1 MKNYLKL
8 GLLIFFMSLSPLLK
22 AQESGAQFTLNQ
34 CIDYALEHNQELL
47 NKELDKK
54 IARHKKQET
63 IAIGLP
69 QINAEAKLDR
79 NYEIRKMA
87 FNGGVFPAG
96 TEYTGDFVGSVK
108 QLIFDG
114 SFFVGLEAASTYLD
128 LSRKDRIK
136 TAIDVVESVNKAFY
150 LVLVRKANQEYLDKS
165 HKRLAELHSETQ
177 KMYEAGFAERL
188 DVDRIKVNLNNVKLA
203 KEQNVKET
211 ALAKLLLKFQMGMSI
226 DYPIFLEGELK
237 ENGFAQTLLQ
247 TADDY
252 NFKDRIEYS
261 ILETN
266 IDLAMLE
273 KKNNNVKYIPTLYLN
288 ANYGWNNPAD
298 NFADVFKFGKKT
310 VLTTDTEGNLIPQQ
324 INHYNSFG
332 TIGLTMSIPIFDG
345 LKKHHVNQ
353 QLKLKLGQLENQ
365 KSMLVN
371 NIGVEVKQAET
382 NLWNNIQALEI
393 QKENSSLAERVY
405 NDTQI
410 KYKEGVGANLD
421 VIEADKSFQEAKT
434 NYYQAL
440 YQVYVSKV
448 ALEKATGKLK
458 Y

>member
-8 GLLIFFMSLSPLLK
+8 GLLIFFLSLSPLLR
-22 AQESGAQFTLNQ
+22 AQENGAQFTLNQ

-47 NKELDKK
+47 NKDLDKK

-69 QINAEAKLDR
+69 QINAQAKLDY
-79 NYEIRKMA
+79 NYQIQKIA
-87 FNGGVFPAG
+87 I
-96 TEYTGDFVGSVK
+96 GDQIIPMGAKFSNNASISAK

-165 HKRLAELHSETQ
+165 YKRLAELHSETK

-203 KEQNVKET
+203 KEQNIKET

-237 ENGFAQTLLQ
+237 ENGFAKALLQ

-266 IDLAMLE
+266 IDLTKLE
-273 KKNNNVKYIPTLYLN
+273 KKNNNVKYIPTLYFN
-288 ANYGWNNPAD
+288 ANYGANSLD
-298 NFADVFKFGKKT
+298 DQLDDIFKFS
-310 VLTTDTEGNLIPQQ
+310 EG
-324 INHYNSFG
+324 YNPFG
-332 TIGLTMSIPIFDG
+332 ALGFTLSLPIFDG

-371 NIGVEVKQAET
+371 NIGIEVKQAET